1 MQVRFL
7 SACRIFTSVCLL
19 NLLLIPASQAAA
31 ESSVLESSTK
41 EYAGMK
47 KISARQ
53 FVVNVEKKGIY
64 NIDILFSGWDGFSQ
78 SSDKYILE
86 KDAQKR
92 EVWYDKIYNDVK
104 GRILIY
110 DFDTRR
116 LFHEIEIPRAGDTR
130 YQGGMYIIDK
140 NEISE
145 STPNFEITKPG
156 RYVIIPEI
164 YSRSAELTDYTLFFE
179 RIYHTK

>member
-1 MQVRFL
+1 MPVRFL

-19 NLLLIPASQAAA
+19 NLLLIPAYLSAA
-31 ESSVLESSTK
+31 EGSVPESSTT
-41 EYAGMK
+41 EYTSMK
-47 KISARQ
+47 KIAARQ
-53 FVVNVEKKGIY
+53 FVVNVEKNGRY
-64 NIDILFSGWDGFSQ
+64 NISIYFSGWDGFSQ
-78 SSDKYILE
+78 SSDKHILE
-86 KDAQKR
+86 KDAQER
-92 EVWYDKIYNDVK
+92 EAWYDKIYYDVK

-116 LFHEIEIPRAGDTR
+116 LFHEIEIPRTGETR
-130 YQGGMYIIDK
+130 YQDGMYIIDK

-145 STPNFEITKPG
+145 AIPNFEITKPG

-164 YSRSAELTDYTLFFE
+164 YSRSDELTDYTLFFE